1 MKTKKNIVKLTEN
14 ELKKIISES
23 VKKVLRESI
32 YDANDKF
39 TSSISTEAIPKFK
52 HIYDL
57 DQRNRD
63 KVIDIIENIIYD
75 EKGIPHVGQNE
86 IIALGKTLNMTID
99 EMKKNGVFF
108 VIESLFGEF
117 ELDGTITE
125 SVKKILKE
133 GSKVNNKKDYFGYY
147 GDISNPF
154 AQQDSQIPPRKGYY
168 NSLERIGYYD
178 PQRSID
184 GIEYSDD
191 GDFHP
196 IENPRNEYTVAQIK
210 HYQREENKENEKYKD
225 YGGKNPN
232 RDLLYK
238 ISKLGIPSKY
248 LSKLSSKTL
257 SIIYKDLTNI
267 K

>member
-1 MKTKKNIVKLTEN
+1 MSLFFAKIRNILVVNNYLYVKSLIYMKTKKNIVKLTEN
-14 ELKKIISES
+14 ELKKI
-23 VKKVLRESI
+23 
-32 YDANDKF
+32 
-39 TSSISTEAIPKFK
+39 
-52 HIYDL
+52 
-57 DQRNRD
+57 
-63 KVIDIIENIIYD
+63 
-75 EKGIPHVGQNE
+75 
-86 IIALGKTLNMTID
+86 
-99 EMKKNGVFF
+99 
-108 VIESLFGEF
+108 
-117 ELDGTITE
+117 ITE

-147 GDISNPF
+147 GDLSNPF
-154 AQQDSQIPPRKGYY
+154 AQQDSQIPPHKGYY

-184 GIEYSDD
+184 GVEYSDD

-196 IENPRNEYTVAQIK
+196 IENPRSEYNVAQIK